1 MKSWEGESAS
11 ELAHWVCGHAEE
23 PELAGV
29 EAGPR
34 QKAAEHP
41 LIICCP
47 SANPKN
53 LTTPRNYPKHLPIPR
68 DKLAHTA

>member
-1 MKSWEGESAS
+1 MKSWEGESTS

-23 PELAGV
+23 PELAGA

-41 LIICCP
+41 LVICCP

-53 LTTPRNYPKHLPIPR
+53 LTAP
-68 DKLAHTA
+68 